1 VLPQEQARVQER
13 VLPQVQVQVRAQE
26 QVQAFLQ
33 GLLVVQRGLLIY
45 PTHHRFEQALLQ
57 PQQSHPL
64 EQGSLQ
70 EHLK

>member
-1 VLPQEQARVQER
+1 VLPQEQARVQEQ
-13 VLPQVQVQVRAQE
+13 VLPQAQVRAQE